1 MGNAMLGIGTILRSC
16 VLCAV
21 AVLAVPAVLPTAR
34 AQNSTSRLDVWD
46 IELGVHVDSLPVR
59 EFQDYACGTDGGPP
73 GRRLASWTEFERC
86 KPEPS
91 GLYEV
96 HFRYDDEL
104 EYRALAIRALGQVVR
119 FEGTKV
125 FGRPVIVSLL
135 VAEDG
140 IVDGLRIISDPRAN
154 LVQRQEAYTLRNILR
169 SRFSSKGWSCAD
181 EEPDDRL
188 EPIGRVFINQ
198 RCEKEVAGKSLTI
211 ETHYYRKRGQRAF
224 DPATQVLTPGRFESS
239 ARFEMR
245 RVGNA
250 GGGK

>member
-1 MGNAMLGIGTILRSC
+1 MLAT
-16 VLCAV
+16 
-21 AVLAVPAVLPTAR
+21 LAPAG

-46 IELGVHVDSLPVR
+46 IELGVHVSSLPVR

-104 EYRALAIRALGQVVR
+104 EYRARAIRALGQVAR

-125 FGRPVIVSLL
+125 FGRPVIVSVLI
-135 VAEDG
+135 AGDG
-140 IVDGLRIISDPRAN
+140 IVDGLRIVTDPRAS
-154 LVQRQEAYTLRNILR
+154 LIQRQEAYTLRNILR
-169 SRFSSKGWSCAD
+169 SRFSSKGWACAD
-181 EEPDDRL
+181 EEPDERL
-188 EPIGRVFINQ
+188 QPIGRVFINQ
-198 RCEKEVAGKSLTI
+198 RCEKVLSDKSLTI
-211 ETHYYRKRGQRAF
+211 ETHYFRKRGQGAF
-224 DPATQVLTPGRFESS
+224 NPATLELTPGQFESS

-250 GGGK
+250 GGAE

>member
-1 MGNAMLGIGTILRSC
+1 MGNAMLGIGTILRLC
-16 VLCAV
+16 VLCAI
-21 AVLAVPAVLPTAR
+21 AAFAILAVPPSAR
-34 AQNSTSRLDVWD
+34 AQNSPARLDVWD

-104 EYRALAIRALGQVVR
+104 EYRARAVRALGQVGR
-119 FEGTKV
+119 FEGTKI
-125 FGRPVIVSLL
+125 FGHPVIVSLL

-140 IVDGLRIISDPRAN
+140 IVDGLRIISDPRAS
-154 LVQRQEAYTLRNILR
+154 LIQRQEAYTLRNILR
-169 SRFSSKGWSCAD
+169 SRFSSKGWACAD

-188 EPIGRVFINQ
+188 QPIGRVFINQ
-198 RCEKEVAGKSLTI
+198 RCEKVLPDKTLVI
-211 ETHYYRKRGQRAF
+211 ETHYFRKRGQHAF
-224 DPATQVLTPGRFESS
+224 DPATQALTPGQFESS

>member
-1 MGNAMLGIGTILRSC
+1 MGNAMPGIG
-16 VLCAV
+16 
-21 AVLAVPAVLPTAR
+21 AVLRLSAVGALYATLALAVFASASAQAPA
-34 AQNSTSRLDVWD
+34 SRLDVWD
-46 IELGVHVDSLPVR
+46 IELGVHVSKLPLR

-73 GRRLASWTEFERC
+73 GRKLAGWIEFQRC
-86 KPEPS
+86 EPEPS

-104 EYRALAIRALGQVVR
+104 EYRARAVRALGQADR
-119 FEGTKV
+119 FQGTKV
-125 FGRPVIVSLL
+125 FGRPVIVSIL
-135 VAEDG
+135 VASDG
-140 IVDGLRIISDPRAN
+140 TVDGLRIISDPRAS
-154 LVQRQEAYTLRNILR
+154 LVQRREAYTLRNILR

-211 ETHYYRKRGQRAF
+211 ETHYYRKRGQGAF
-224 DPATQVLTPGRFESS
+224 NPATLELTPGQFESS

>member
-1 MGNAMLGIGTILRSC
+1 MSVIGALRRLGARYALGAI
-16 VLCAV
+16 AV
-21 AVLAVPAVLPTAR
+21 FAVFAVLPSAR
-34 AQNSTSRLDVWD
+34 AQNVASRLDVWD
-46 IELGVHVDSLPVR
+46 IELGVHVSRLPVR
-59 EFQDYACGTDGGPP
+59 QFQDYACGTDGGPP

-86 KPEPS
+86 DAEPD
-91 GLYEV
+91 GLYEI

-104 EYRALAIRALGQVVR
+104 EYRARAIRALGQVER

-154 LVQRQEAYTLRNILR
+154 LIQRQEAYTLRNILR
-169 SRFSSKGWSCAD
+169 SRFNSKGWTCAD
-181 EEPDDRL
+181 EEPNERL
-188 EPIGRVFINQ
+188 QPIGRIFINQ
-198 RCEKEVAGKSLTI
+198 RCEKEVAGKFLTI

-245 RVGNA
+245 RVRDA